1 MNDDFDDVLRAR
13 LRHSAPA
20 ASSDAQNVLGQLKP
34 AMRHARIRRGVAIGT
49 ATLSL
54 LGVGGVGFAA
64 VTNSLSQKS
73 SELDILIDGEPL
85 PEPTSQIST
94 TTPDTDQTADDR
106 SREEQ
111 TNVVTAIS
119 SFPTTTMESADST
132 TTTVAAAASSP
143 PTPTVASAGPTQ
155 QEPTDNPAPPGTNSV
170 PATTTEQPVPATTT
184 EQPAPATTT
193 APPTTQS
200 TPAPQVQ
207 RTIQSDCGSI
217 TVAQSNDSV
226 VLASTQPNQGFLTDI
241 KKSGSDEVE
250 VGFDNGDAECRIKVW
265 IEAGELRTDVENEDD
280 AEEDAKNE
288 DGAEEAEEIDDN

>member
-20 ASSDAQNVLGQLKP
+20 ASSDAQDVLGRLKP

-54 LGVGGVGFAA
+54 LGISGVGLAA

-73 SELDILIDGEPL
+73 SELDILFDGERL

-94 TTPDTDQTADDR
+94 TTPDTDLTADDP

-111 TNVVTAIS
+111 TKVVTAIS

-132 TTTVAAAASSP
+132 TTTVTSSP
-143 PTPTVASAGPTQ
+143 RTPTVVSTGRTQ
-155 QEPTDNPAPPGTNSV
+155 QEPTDIPAQPSTNSV
-170 PATTTEQPVPATTT
+170 PATTTEQPA
-184 EQPAPATTT
+184 PAP
-193 APPTTQS
+193 PTQS

-217 TVAQSNDSV
+217 TVVQSNDSV
-226 VLASTQPNQGFLTDI
+226 VLARAQPSQGFLSDI

-250 VGFDNGDAECRIKVW
+250 VEFDNGDVECRIKVW
-265 IEAGELRTDVENEDD
+265 IESGELRTDVENED
-280 AEEDAKNE
+280 AEEEEEEE
-288 DGAEEAEEIDDN
+288 D

>member
-1 MNDDFDDVLRAR
+1 MNNDFDDALRAR

-20 ASSDAQNVLGQLKP
+20 ASSDAQDVLGRLKP
-34 AMRHARIRRGVAIGT
+34 AMRHARIRRGVALGT

-54 LGVGGVGFAA
+54 LGMSGVGLAA

-73 SELDILIDGEPL
+73 SELDILIDSEPL

-94 TTPDTDQTADDR
+94 TTPDTDQTADDP

-111 TNVVTAIS
+111 TKVVTAIS

-132 TTTVAAAASSP
+132 TTTVASSP
-143 PTPTVASAGPTQ
+143 PTPTVVSTGPTQ
-155 QEPTDNPAPPGTNSV
+155 QEPTDNPAQPGTNSI
-170 PATTTEQPVPATTT
+170 PATTA
-184 EQPAPATTT
+184 APSTN
-193 APPTTQS
+193 QS

-226 VLASTQPNQGFLTDI
+226 VLASAQPSEGFLSDI

-250 VGFDNGDAECRIKVW
+250 VEFDNGDAECRIKVW
-265 IEAGELRTDVENEDD
+265 IESGELRTDVENEDAEEED
-280 AEEDAKNE
+280 AEEE
-288 DGAEEAEEIDDN
+288 DAEEEDAD